1 MGEVLFDDEFITPQL
16 INEDLKNH
24 LEFYGP
30 NKNADSVLEQI
41 QLFIRLHQEFEN
53 GRLKKNLISHY
64 IYHMISDFLE
74 MKRVIE
80 DNDQVTAKRYLVEKK
95 YPTRLGKFPLN
106 TRGVGD
112 KGFCKVAQFFPNLNI
127 MVHPH
132 LLSKGGQFTEAQ
144 IQYDKGV
151 QEIRWKD
158 EGVFSRLTDEAF
170 LAGLVPSFRF
180 KFIEAAW
187 NWGLAR
193 NNLRQPHFEPTDWSD
208 YINL

>member
-1 MGEVLFDDEFITPQL
+1 M
-16 INEDLKNH
+16 
-24 LEFYGP
+24 
-30 NKNADSVLEQI
+30 
-41 QLFIRLHQEFEN
+41 
-53 GRLKKNLISHY
+53 
-64 IYHMISDFLE
+64 MSDFLE

-80 DNDQVTAKRYLVEKK
+80 DNDQVTAKQYLVEKK
-95 YPTRLGKFPLN
+95 YPTRLGKFPLS

-144 IQYDKGV
+144 IQYDTGV
-151 QEIRWKD
+151 KEIRWKD

-193 NNLRQPHFEPTDWSD
+193 NNLRQPHYEPTDWSD